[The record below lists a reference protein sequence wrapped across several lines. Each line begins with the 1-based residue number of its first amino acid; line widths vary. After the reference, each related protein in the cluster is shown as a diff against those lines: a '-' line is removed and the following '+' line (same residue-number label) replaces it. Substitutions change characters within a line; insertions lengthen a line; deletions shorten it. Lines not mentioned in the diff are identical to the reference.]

1 MMRFIE
7 TIKIENGIAHN
18 LDLHLERASK
28 TCFHHFGVRTVLSF
42 DTIINEIR
50 SSCNEG
56 IYKLR
61 IIYTGK
67 IEHYTIEKYEPKIVK
82 TLKIVDGGNIDYSFK
97 YEDRLPLNKLLDLR
111 GDCDDIIIIKNGF
124 VTDTS
129 FSNLVFLDGGQLF
142 TPASFLLNGI
152 KRQQLLKDGKIKEKE
167 ISLEDINK
175 YSKVFMINSMLDYS
189 IGFFDAIT
197 SG

>member
-1 MMRFIE
+1 MRFIE
-7 TIKIENGIAHN
+7 TIKIENGEARN

-28 TCFHHFGVRTVLSF
+28 TCFHHFGVRTALPF

-50 SSCNEG
+50 SSHSEG

-67 IEHYTIEKYEPKIVK
+67 IEHYTIEKYQPKIIK

-97 YEDRLPLNKLLDLR
+97 YEDRSELERLLSLR
-111 GDCDDIIIIKNGF
+111 GECDDIIIIKDGF

-129 FSNLVFLDGGQLF
+129 CSNIVFMVGGKLF
-142 TPASFLLNGI
+142 TPSNFILNGVKRESMLKKGHVYAREIRFSEIASFE
-152 KRQQLLKDGKIKEKE
+152 KI
-167 ISLEDINK
+167 
-175 YSKVFMINSMLDYS
+175 FMINSMLDLY
-189 IGFFDAIT
+189 FVEKVVW
-197 SG
+197 

>member
-7 TIKIENGIAHN
+7 TIKIENGIAQN
-18 LDLHLERASK
+18 LDLHLERASN
-28 TCFHHFGVRTVLSF
+28 TCFHHFGVRAVWSF
-42 DTIINEIR
+42 DRIINEIK
-50 SSCNEG
+50 SSHNERV
-56 IYKLR
+56 YKLR
-61 IIYTGK
+61 IIYSGK

-97 YEDRLPLNKLLDLR
+97 YEDRLALNKLLDLR
-111 GDCDDIIIIKNGF
+111 GGCDDIIIIKDGF

-129 FSNLVFLDGGQLF
+129 FSNLVFLDGGQFF

-152 KRQQLLKDGKIKEKE
+152 KRQQLLRDGKIKEKE
-167 ISLEDINK
+167 INLEDINK
-175 YSKVFMINSMLDYS
+175 YSKVFMINSMLDYP
-189 IGFFDAIT
+189 IEFFEAIT

>member
-97 YEDRLPLNKLLDLR
+97 YEDRLALNKLLDLR
-111 GDCDDIIIIKNGF
+111 GDCDDIIIIKDGY

-129 FSNLVFLDGGQLF
+129 FSNLVFSEGEQLF
-142 TPASFLLNGI
+142 TPSSFLLNGI
-152 KRQQLLKDGKIKEKE
+152 KRQELLRDGKIKEKE
-167 ISLEDINK
+167 IKMADINK
-175 YSKVFMINSMLDYS
+175 YSNAFLINSMVDF
-189 IGFFDAIT
+189 IQIKRIVE
-197 SG
+197 

>member
-28 TCFHHFGVRTVLSF
+28 TCFHHFGVRTVLPF
-42 DTIINEIR
+42 DKIINEIR
-50 SSCNEG
+50 SSHNEG

-61 IIYTGK
+61 IIYAGK
-67 IEHYTIEKYEPKIVK
+67 IEHYTIEKYQPKIVK

-111 GDCDDIIIIKNGF
+111 GDCDDIIIIKDGF

-129 FSNLVFLDGGQLF
+129 FSNLVFSVEEQLF
-142 TPASFLLNGI
+142 TPSSFLLNGI
-152 KRQQLLKDGKIKEKE
+152 KRQRLLRDGKIKEKE
-167 ISLEDINK
+167 IKMEDLNK
-175 YSKVFMINSMLDYS
+175 YSNIFLINSMADF
-189 IGFFDAIT
+189 IQINRIVK
-197 SG
+197 

>member
-7 TIKIENGIAHN
+7 TIKIENGIAQN

-28 TCFHHFGVRTVLSF
+28 TCFHHFGIRTVLPF
-42 DTIINEIR
+42 DTIINEIK
-50 SSCNEG
+50 SSHNDG

-67 IEHYTIEKYEPKIVK
+67 IEHYTIEKYEPKIIK

-97 YEDRLPLNKLLDLR
+97 YEDRLALNKLLDVR
-111 GDCDDIIIIKNGF
+111 GGCDDIIIIKDGF

-129 FSNLVFLDGGQLF
+129 FSNLVFSDGESFF

-152 KRQQLLKDGKIKEKE
+152 KRQQLLRDGKIKEKN
-167 ISLEDINK
+167 IKLEDINK
-175 YSKVFMINSMLDYS
+175 YSNVFMINSMLDFS
-189 IGFFDAIT
+189 QIKIIVR
-197 SG
+197 

>member
-28 TCFHHFGVRTVLSF
+28 TCFHHFGVRTVLPF
-42 DTIINEIR
+42 DKIINEIR
-50 SSCNEG
+50 SSHNEG

-61 IIYTGK
+61 IIYAGK
-67 IEHYTIEKYEPKIVK
+67 IEHYTIEKYQPKIVK

-97 YEDRLPLNKLLDLR
+97 YEDRLALNKLLDVR
-111 GDCDDIIIIKNGF
+111 GGCDDIIIIKDGF

-129 FSNLVFLDGGQLF
+129 FSNLVFSDGESFF

-152 KRQQLLKDGKIKEKE
+152 KRQQLLRDGKIKEKE
-167 ISLEDINK
+167 IRMEDLNK
-175 YSKVFMINSMLDYS
+175 YSNIFLINSMADF
-189 IGFFDAIT
+189 IQINRIVK
-197 SG
+197 

>member
-18 LDLHLERASK
+18 LGLHLERASE
-28 TCFHHFGVRTVLSF
+28 TCFHHFGVRTVLPF
-42 DTIINEIR
+42 EKIINEIR
-50 SSCNEG
+50 SSHNDG

-82 TLKIVDGGNIDYSFK
+82 TLKVVDGGNIDYSFK
-97 YEDRLPLNKLLDLR
+97 YEDRLALNKLLDLR
-111 GDCDDIIIIKNGF
+111 GGCDDIIIIKDGF

-129 FSNLVFLDGGQLF
+129 FSNLVFSNGEQLF
-142 TPASFLLNGI
+142 TPSSFLLNGV
-152 KRQQLLKDGKIKEKE
+152 KRQQLLRDGKIKEKE
-167 ISLEDINK
+167 IRLEDINNYK
-175 YSKVFMINSMLDYS
+175 SVFMINSMLNFIQIMRIIS
-189 IGFFDAIT
+189 
-197 SG
+197 

>member
-28 TCFHHFGVRTVLSF
+28 TCFHHFGVRTVLPF
-42 DTIINEIR
+42 DLIINEI
-50 SSCNEG
+50 SSSHNDG

-97 YEDRLPLNKLLDLR
+97 YEDRLALNKLLDLR
-111 GDCDDIIIIKNGF
+111 GDCDDIIIINDGY

-129 FSNLVFLDGGQLF
+129 FSNLVFSEGEQLF
-142 TPASFLLNGI
+142 TPSSFLLNGI
-152 KRQQLLKDGKIKEKE
+152 KRQELLRDGKIKEKE
-167 ISLEDINK
+167 IKMADINK
-175 YSKVFMINSMLDYS
+175 YSNAFLINSMVDF
-189 IGFFDAIT
+189 IQIKRIVE
-197 SG
+197 

>member
-28 TCFHHFGVRTVLSF
+28 TCFHHFGVRTVLPF

-50 SSCNEG
+50 SSHNEG

-61 IIYTGK
+61 IIYAGK
-67 IEHYTIEKYEPKIVK
+67 IEHYTIEKYQPKIVK

-111 GDCDDIIIIKNGF
+111 GDCDDIIIIKDGF

-129 FSNLVFLDGGQLF
+129 FSNLVFSVEEQLF
-142 TPASFLLNGI
+142 TPSSFLLNGI
-152 KRQQLLKDGKIKEKE
+152 KRQRLLRDGKIKEKE
-167 ISLEDINK
+167 IKMEDLNK
-175 YSKVFMINSMLDYS
+175 YSNIFLINSMADF
-189 IGFFDAIT
+189 IQINRIVK
-197 SG
+197 

>member
-97 YEDRLPLNKLLDLR
+97 YEDRLALNKLLDLR
-111 GDCDDIIIIKNGF
+111 GDCDDIIIINDGY

-129 FSNLVFLDGGQLF
+129 FSNLVFSEGEQLF
-142 TPASFLLNGI
+142 TPSSFLLNGI
-152 KRQQLLKDGKIKEKE
+152 KRQELLRDGKIKEKE
-167 ISLEDINK
+167 IKMADINK
-175 YSKVFMINSMLDYS
+175 YSNAFLINSMVDF
-189 IGFFDAIT
+189 IQIKRIVE
-197 SG
+197 

>member
-1 MMRFIE
+1 LLRFIE

-28 TCFHHFGVRTVLSF
+28 TCFHHFGVRTVLPF
-42 DTIINEIR
+42 DAIINEIR
-50 SSCNEG
+50 SSHSEG

-61 IIYTGK
+61 IIYAGK

-97 YEDRLPLNKLLDLR
+97 YEERMALNKLLDLR
-111 GDCDDIIIIKNGF
+111 GDCDDIIIIKDGY

-129 FSNLVFLDGGQLF
+129 FSNLVFSEGEQLF
-142 TPASFLLNGI
+142 TPSRFLLNGI
-152 KRQQLLKDGKIKEKE
+152 KRQQLLRDGKIKEKE
-167 ISLEDINK
+167 IKMADINK
-175 YSKVFMINSMLDYS
+175 YSNVFLINSMVDF
-189 IGFFDAIT
+189 IQINRIVE
-197 SG
+197 